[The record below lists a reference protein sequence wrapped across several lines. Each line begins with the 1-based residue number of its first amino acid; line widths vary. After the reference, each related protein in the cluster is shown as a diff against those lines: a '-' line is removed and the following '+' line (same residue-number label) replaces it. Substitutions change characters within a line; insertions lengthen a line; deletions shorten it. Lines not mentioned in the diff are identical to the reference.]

1 VAAASSEDRELTAA
15 LRRGEPGAWA
25 ELCER
30 FGGALYRFACHL
42 CGGESAWA
50 EDVRQETLL
59 AAAAS
64 IQSYRGEAPLFGWL
78 CGIARRKAADEL
90 RRRGRMADPIPEDA
104 GWAAAWDR
112 LEMEPL
118 PESLMERRELR
129 AKVVEA
135 LWSLPPE
142 YHRLLVARYADGTGV
157 DLLARRSGR
166 SYKAVESMLA
176 RARAALRNQLKEVDH
191 DRTK

>member
-1 VAAASSEDRELTAA
+1 VDLSRSDESELTAG
-15 LRRGEPGAWA
+15 LRRGETGAWA
-25 ELCER
+25 ELCELY
-30 FGGALYRFACHL
+30 GGALYRFAFHL
-42 CGGESAWA
+42 CGGESSWA

-64 IQSYRGEAPLFGWL
+64 IHGYRGDAPLFGWL

-118 PESLMERRELR
+118 PEHLMERSEMR
-129 AKVVEA
+129 AKIVEA
-135 LWSLPPE
+135 LGSLPPE
-142 YHRLLVARYADGTGV
+142 YHRLLVSRYAEGIGV
-157 DLLARRSGR
+157 DILARRSGR
-166 SYKAVESMLA
+166 TYKAVESMLA
-176 RARAALRNQLKEVDH
+176 RARAALRRQFAEVD
-191 DRTK
+191 DGRSK

>member
-1 VAAASSEDRELTAA
+1 MAAASSEDRELTAA
-15 LRRGEPGAWA
+15 LCRGETGAWA

-30 FGGALYRFACHL
+30 FGGALYRFAFHL

-78 CGIARRKAADEL
+78 CAIARRKAADEL
-90 RRRGRMADPIPEDA
+90 RRRGRMADPLPEDA
-104 GWAAAWDR
+104 GGADAWDH
-112 LEMEPL
+112 LETEPL
-118 PESLMERRELR
+118 PEDWMERAELR
-129 AKVVEA
+129 AKIVEA
-135 LWSLPPE
+135 LGSLPPE
-142 YHRLLVARYADGTGV
+142 YHRLLLARYAEGLGV
-157 DLLARRSGR
+157 DILARRSGR

-176 RARAALRNQLKEVDH
+176 RARAALRHQLIEVNH
-191 DRTK
+191 EGTK